1 MRHLLVVSHS
11 PSPNTSAMTRA
22 VVRGASHKDLTNIKV
37 SVSPPL
43 ETGPDAVLNADGIIL
58 GTSENFGYM
67 SGAMKDF
74 FDRIYYPC
82 LEETQSLP
90 FALFIRAGSDGL
102 GAKTSIERIIK
113 GLAWKPVQETL
124 ICCGDWQEAFLGQ
137 CEEMGLTMAAGLD
150 AGIF

>member
-1 MRHLLVVSHS
+1 MRHLLVVSHT
-11 PSPNTSAMTRA
+11 PSPNTLAMTRA
-22 VVRGASHKDLTNIKV
+22 VIRGASHEDLTQITV
-37 SVSPPL
+37 SKSAPL
-43 ETGPDAVLNADGIIL
+43 ETGPDAVLKADGIIL

-82 LEETQSLP
+82 LEKTQSLP
-90 FALFIRAGSDGL
+90 YALYIRAGSDGL
-102 GAKTSIERIIK
+102 GAKSSIERIVK

-124 ICCGDWQEAFLGQ
+124 ICCGDWQETFLDQ
-137 CEEMGLTMAAGLD
+137 CEELGTTMAAGLE